1 MKKSIDSMK
10 LEDSTNKTEI
20 SCGNCWGH
28 QEYIESYVDK
38 TIDLSR
44 EQNENFITK
53 FVRKYIRK
61 S

>member
-1 MKKSIDSMK
+1 MKKDSRK
-10 LEDSTNKTEI
+10 LDGSTENAEI

-28 QEYIESYVDK
+28 QEYLEGYVNK
-38 TIDLSR
+38 TIDLHR
-44 EQNENFITK
+44 GQDENFITK